1 MVITFR
7 LNYIPI
13 FKMKK
18 KYPKIYPLFFSFALI
33 LQLIFL
39 YYIKYLNQG
48 LTLNEFSLNNIGNI
62 FNLLIILCLI
72 IGIGFYF
79 RRKHAEITS
88 LIILIFISTL
98 TLFIA
103 YLLTKVKLPLFEF
116 YILGQPGDKVI
127 EIALFTLYQFI
138 MFISISFVWLSV
150 LRSDRVVLSRSLFHA
165 VVMILFFLA
174 ITFIFLQT
182 KGFSSDNWSLTKGDR
197 NVAVI
202 LGAAVWSDNQ
212 PSPSLSRRVD
222 RGIELYIN
230 KFVGSMLLTGSN
242 APGEMSEAEVALE
255 YARKKGMDME
265 KVRSESLTTST
276 SEQLKYIKK
285 YIIDDENIN
294 DVIVVSD
301 AYHLVRIIEIS
312 KFFNINIKVAASQS
326 HLNYIKKFYMQLRE
340 SIALSV
346 FWSFAL

>member
-1 MVITFR
+1 M
-7 LNYIPI
+7 I
-13 FKMKK
+13 F
-18 KYPKIYPLFFSFALI
+18 
-33 LQLIFL
+33 
-39 YYIKYLNQG
+39 
-48 LTLNEFSLNNIGNI
+48 
-62 FNLLIILCLI
+62 
-72 IGIGFYF
+72 
-79 RRKHAEITS
+79 
-88 LIILIFISTL
+88 
-98 TLFIA
+98 
-103 YLLTKVKLPLFEF
+103 V
-116 YILGQPGDKVI
+116 
-127 EIALFTLYQFI
+127 
-138 MFISISFVWLSV
+138 SISFIWLKV
-150 LRSDRVVLSRSLFHA
+150 LRSDRAVFLRSLFNA
-165 VVMILFFLA
+165 AAIMLILLA
-174 ITFIFLQT
+174 ITFIFIQT
-182 KGFSSDNWSLTKGDR
+182 SGYSSDNWSLTKGDR

-212 PSPSLSRRVD
+212 PSPSLSKRVD

>member
-7 LNYIPI
+7 LNYVQI

-18 KYPKIYPLFFSFALI
+18 SYPKTYPLFFSFVLI

-48 LTLNEFSLNNIGNI
+48 LTLYEFSFKNIGNN

-72 IGIGFYF
+72 IGIIFYF
-79 RRKHAEITS
+79 KRRQTEITS
-88 LIILIFISTL
+88 LMILIFISTL

-103 YLLTKVKLPLFEF
+103 YLLTLVELPSLEF
-116 YILGQPGDKVI
+116 NILGQPGDKVI
-127 EIALFTLYQFI
+127 EAALFTIYKFI
-138 MFISISFVWLSV
+138 LFVSISFVWLKV
-150 LRSDRVVLSRSLFHA
+150 IRSDRVVLSRSLFYA
-165 VVMILFFLA
+165 AAMIFFFLA
-174 ITFIFLQT
+174 ITFIFIQT
-182 KGFSSDNWSLTKGDR
+182 RGYSSDNWSLTKGDR
-197 NVAVI
+197 NVAVV
-202 LGAAVWSDNQ
+202 LGAAVWSDDQ
-212 PSPSLSRRVD
+212 PSPSLSGRVD
-222 RGIELYIN
+222 RGIELYTN
-230 KFVGSMLLTGSN
+230 KFVGGILLTGSN

-265 KVRSESLTTST
+265 KVRYESLTTST

-285 YIIDDENIN
+285 YLIDDENIN

-312 KFFNINIKVAASQS
+312 KFFNIDIKVAAPAS
-326 HLNYIKKFYMQLRE
+326 HLNYKKKFYMQLRE
-340 SIALSV
+340 SIALIV